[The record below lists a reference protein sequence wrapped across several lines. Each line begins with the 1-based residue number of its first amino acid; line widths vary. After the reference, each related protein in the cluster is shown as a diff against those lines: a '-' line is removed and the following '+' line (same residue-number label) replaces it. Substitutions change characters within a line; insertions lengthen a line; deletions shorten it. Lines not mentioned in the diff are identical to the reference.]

1 MTKIRSLF
9 VLALIA
15 VLMAGCAGVPGL
27 SAYSVSEA
35 TLERHLRQA
44 FLDFDRQQLN
54 AGSPI
59 SLSLR
64 DADITLGP
72 DGRDVAVISLGGEAA
87 ATLLGTRL
95 PVNVALKV
103 EGAPMYDSQEKAIFI
118 RRLQLLESSVDSPL
132 LGSANL
138 QPVADNVMR
147 LVAQVLETVPVYR
160 LDESDARQRLLG
172 MAGLDIRVAPGRIE
186 FVRP

>member
-1 MTKIRSLF
+1 MIRPMI
-9 VLALIA
+9 VLALLA
-15 VLMAGCAGVPGL
+15 SLLSGCAGIPGL
-27 SAYSVSEA
+27 SAYSVSEG

-44 FLDFDRQQLN
+44 FTDFDRQQLN

-59 SLSLR
+59 SLALQ

-87 ATLLGTRL
+87 ATILGTRL
-95 PVNVALKV
+95 PVNIALKV

-118 RRLQLLESSVDSPL
+118 RRVQLLESSVNSPL

-138 QPVADNVMR
+138 QPVADSVMR
-147 LVAQVLETVPVYR
+147 IVAQVLETTPVYR

-186 FVRP
+186 FVRPE